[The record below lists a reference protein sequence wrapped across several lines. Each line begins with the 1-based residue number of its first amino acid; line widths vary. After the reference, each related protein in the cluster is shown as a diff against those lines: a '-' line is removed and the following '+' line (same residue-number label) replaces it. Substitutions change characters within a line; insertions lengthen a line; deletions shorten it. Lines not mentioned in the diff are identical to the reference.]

1 MRMKDFKYGK
11 DFRKKDPVQKK
22 DYWMVRIVW
31 FASVHLAADGQV
43 RFCPASE
50 TCYRAQ
56 VGEDRIQGM
65 DMGSHQ
71 SRGMSWSQGCV
82 RSLKE
87 ETQEKTEVWKVPEVG
102 PGKAIYWV
110 WLPLWNTSFMPNQKY
125 GGIEKL
131 MWYLHKTND
140 YMRSECKASEVVSCT
155 QS

>member
-1 MRMKDFKYGK
+1 MGRTSGK
-11 DFRKKDPVQKK
+11 KTLYERKVTER
-22 DYWMVRIVW
+22 WGCVW
-31 FASVHLAADGQV
+31 FSSVHLAADGQV
-43 RFCPASE
+43 RFCPALE

-140 YMRSECKASEVVSCT
+140 YMHSECKTSEVVSCT